1 MLKNKIKSKGGF
13 TLAETLLAVLIMVL
27 VAGIVAGGIPAARNA
42 YEKVVIASNAELLL
56 STTISALRNE
66 LGTAK
71 DIVPDNNGT
80 TITYFNETRGAASKI
95 YLGTGPQTILLQ
107 RYVKLNGIGKDS
119 DPVWLVSRSASTKQL
134 YVTYDSV
141 SYSETNGI
149 ITFKTLQVKNVN
161 TGRTLTKVDQ
171 VSIRVLS
178 A

>member
-71 DIVPDNNGT
+71 DIVPDGT

-107 RYVKLNGIGKDS
+107 RYVQLNGIGQNS
-119 DPVWLVSRSASTKQL
+119 TPVWLVSESASTKQL

-149 ITFKTLQVKNVN
+149 ITFTALQVINVN